1 LDTGASIA
9 RDFTLLT
16 LGEPLTPAERCGA
29 EAAGITIEEGALAAL
44 AADPAAGILARFADG
59 RARHFDAIYAALGCG
74 PRSGLSRQVGAK
86 LGEDGRFIVDERQET
101 SVRGVWAAGDIVRG
115 LNQISVAMG
124 EAAIAATAI
133 HNRLAGRS

>member
-1 LDTGASIA
+1 MTSYTREL
-9 RDFTLLT
+9 TLLT
-16 LGEPLTPAERCGA
+16 LSEPLVPEEQRRA

-44 AADPAAGILARFADG
+44 EADPKAGVLARFTG
-59 RARHFDAIYAALGCG
+59 GEARRFDAVYAALGCG
-74 PRSGLSRQVGAK
+74 PRSGLGRQVGAA
-86 LGEDGRFIVDERQET
+86 LGGDGRFIVDERQET